1 MGSESVSRLEQE
13 LREQGRVLA
22 ARTDPG
28 WEPAAAAARVI
39 SRDDVDY
46 LVIAARGTSD
56 NAARYAQYLFGLYAR
71 LPVALAAPWLYAGH
85 SPPLLRRGAVLAI
98 SQSGRSPDVVAV
110 VTAARAQGRP
120 TITITNDVDSP
131 LALAA
136 DVVVPMLAGDERS
149 VAATKTYLASLH
161 AIAQIAARLLTG
173 LDRLRAFARLP
184 SIVSET
190 VDEQLQQRERF
201 DRLDGATLVTAV
213 GRGLQ
218 FPTAHE
224 TALKLRELSGIPAE
238 AFSPPDLLHGP
249 VAALNESGALWLVT
263 TSGSEQPDR
272 DWIRAVARDVGLTI
286 AVSDREQLLDGADI
300 GIRIAGGLEPWL
312 APIVAVIPGQA
323 AALRLGELR
332 GVDLDRPHGLSK
344 VTLTR

>member
-13 LREQGRVLA
+13 LREQGGVLA

-28 WEPAAAAARVI
+28 WDPATAAARVI

-173 LDRLRAFARLP
+173 SIARARSRACRRSCP
-184 SIVSET
+184 RPWTSS
-190 VDEQLQQRERF
+190 
-201 DRLDGATLVTAV
+201 
-213 GRGLQ
+213 
-218 FPTAHE
+218 
-224 TALKLRELSGIPAE
+224 
-238 AFSPPDLLHGP
+238 FSS
-249 VAALNESGALWLVT
+249 A
-263 TSGSEQPDR
+263 SGS
-272 DWIRAVARDVGLTI
+272 IGLT
-286 AVSDREQLLDGADI
+286 
-300 GIRIAGGLEPWL
+300 
-312 APIVAVIPGQA
+312 AP
-323 AALRLGELR
+323 R
-332 GVDLDRPHGLSK
+332 S
-344 VTLTR
+344 